1 MKLDNETIFAI
12 VLISIPF
19 IITLAR
25 IIVVRRDGI
34 EADAVVTC
42 LDEHDSTTA
51 DGDLVTYEDV
61 IVRYRTKEGRL
72 VESSLVNP
80 KCNMNIGDWV
90 TIKYIPGKE
99 DNPVLV

>member
-80 KCNMNIGDWV
+80 KCNMKIGDWV